1 MLASD
6 LCGGDRMGG
15 DWYAAAAV
23 GAIRH
28 ADLVTP
34 VTTKSPNYLEHSQHS
49 ILMSNP

>member
-6 LCGGDRMGG
+6 LCAGDRMGG
-15 DWYAAAAV
+15 DWYAAA

-34 VTTKSPNYLEHSQHS
+34 VTT
-49 ILMSNP
+49 